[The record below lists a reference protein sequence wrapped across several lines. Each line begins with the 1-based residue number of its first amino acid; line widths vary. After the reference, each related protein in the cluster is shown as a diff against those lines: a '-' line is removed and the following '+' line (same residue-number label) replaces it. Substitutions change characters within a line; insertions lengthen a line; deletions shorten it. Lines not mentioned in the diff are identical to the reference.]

1 MTDCFDSIVTLR
13 EYCTPETPFSG
24 TYLNDI
30 GLSKKQI
37 EDIITGD
44 FATVRSLV
52 EATIRTEAKAMASEV
67 YGYFAKSIKPKS
79 LIENGNTGYPA
90 KTKELLTA
98 SGDVV
103 GVKIDLKNTANFM
116 NIEVKSLS
124 LFLGYTGNVTIQFID
139 LDTDEVLDSVVI
151 ATTSGDVIEQTVN
164 KLYASSK
171 RPRTLFIGY
180 NSTGIAP
187 YRTIARESVCCG
199 NYGRSTPYTHI
210 HGWNYT
216 TGQSV
221 QHTSGLGLQYSLAC
235 DQYGWLCPFSRTL
248 SLPLAYKVAAEI
260 YRRGLMVSPSVRSN
274 NTTNTN
280 SDLMTAN
287 MNWHLMKYQE
297 TFGNIIKSVH
307 LPTSSVCYQCDSPVR
322 HAIVLP

>member
-30 GLSKKQI
+30 GLNKKQI

-44 FATVRSLV
+44 YANVRSLV
-52 EATIRTEAKAMASEV
+52 EQTITIEAKAMAAEV
-67 YGYFAKSIKPKS
+67 YGYFSKAIKPKS
-79 LIENGNTGYPA
+79 LIENGHTGYPA

-103 GVKIDLKNTANFM
+103 GIKIDLKNSANFM
-116 NIEVKSLS
+116 DIEVKQLS
-124 LFLGYTGNVTIQFID
+124 LYLGYTGNVTVQFID

-164 KLYASSK
+164 RLFKSSK

-180 NSTGIAP
+180 DSTGIAP

-199 NYGRSTPYTHI
+199 NFGRSTPYTHI

-221 QHTSGLGLQYSLAC
+221 QHTSGLGLIYSLAC
-235 DQYGWLCPFSRTL
+235 DQFGWLCPYSRIL

-280 SDLMTAN
+280 TDLMSAN
-287 MNWHLMKYQE
+287 MNWHLSKYQE
-297 TFGNIIKSVH
+297 TFSNIIRSVH
-307 LPTSSVCYQCDSPVR
+307 LPNTSVCYQCDSPVR
-322 HAIVLP
+322 HAIILP